1 MQNVSLSF
9 PKLLI
14 CNKTETHSKKK
25 KKSTDTRP
33 GTQMNTDVSA

>member
-25 KKSTDTRP
+25 KSTDTRP

>member
-25 KKSTDTRP
+25 PTDTRP